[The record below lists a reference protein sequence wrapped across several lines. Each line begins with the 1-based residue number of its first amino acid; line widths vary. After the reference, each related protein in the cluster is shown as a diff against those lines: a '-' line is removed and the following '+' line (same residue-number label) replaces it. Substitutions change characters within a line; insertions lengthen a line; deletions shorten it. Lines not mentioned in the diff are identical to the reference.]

1 MEKKEFLKIIRT
13 CRRRMNIAKFLEKS
27 VTALSISAGVGILF
41 QAAALL
47 VPLYYVNIYS
57 GLALILGEI
66 SVFIV
71 MVIRRTTMEQAAF
84 KMDRFGFEE
93 RIATAYENLD
103 KEGTLI
109 GLQREDAMKALQAHR
124 DRIRISIWPSW
135 KKAILCFSLL
145 ILLVGLSLIPSVAK
159 DRAKELYSLK
169 GEVKEKEEEIE
180 EMLEALEQLQQEEL
194 TEKQQEALND
204 MAQSLEAS
212 LSEYQQ
218 AVSQEMLE
226 AASQKLNYKYQ
237 DMSGQLSEIMQE
249 IQDGANLSLATADAL
264 KAMEDRM
271 KHSQGNGVNKEQGSS
286 GEENDKDGSGRQGQD
301 GDGNSGNGNGQE
313 GQNGDRNSGNGNG
326 QEGQNGDRNSG
337 NGNGQGSQGGNG
349 QHGNG
354 NAPGNGVGNGSV
366 NAPHDYVSVPNE
378 IADSE
383 NLTGNVVN
391 HDTSEYFRAQNGLSW
406 EGTHTSYDAVIG
418 SYEQNAY
425 EGIAAGRYPSGME
438 EIIKEYFASFN

>member
-1 MEKKEFLKIIRT
+1 MLFR
-13 CRRRMNIAKFLEKS
+13 S
-27 VTALSISAGVGILF
+27 VGILF

-57 GLALILGEI
+57 GLALILGEV

-71 MVIRRTTMEQAAF
+71 MVIKRTTMEQAAF

-103 KEGTLI
+103 KEGTLV

-286 GEENDKDGSGRQGQD
+286 GEENGKDGSGRQGQD
-301 GDGNSGNGNGQE
+301 GDGNSDNGNGQE
-313 GQNGDRNSGNGNG
+313 GQNGDG
-326 QEGQNGDRNSG
+326 NSG

-354 NAPGNGVGNGSV
+354 DAGNAPGNGAGNGSV
-366 NAPHDYVSVPNE
+366 NSPHDYVSVPNE

-383 NLTGNVVN
+383 NLTGNAAN